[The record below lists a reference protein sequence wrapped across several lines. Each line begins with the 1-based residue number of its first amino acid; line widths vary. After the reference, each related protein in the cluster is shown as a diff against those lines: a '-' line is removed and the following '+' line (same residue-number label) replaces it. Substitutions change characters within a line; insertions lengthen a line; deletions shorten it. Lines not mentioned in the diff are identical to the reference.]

1 MIGKTVSHYRITEK
15 LGSGG
20 MGEVYL
26 AQDTQLGRS
35 VALKI
40 LPAEMIKDKEKV
52 ERFLLEAKAASALNH
67 PNVCTIHEVGK
78 TDDGL
83 LFIAME
89 NISGKTLDSAITER
103 ALTIPEILDIGVQ
116 LADALAEAHGKGITH
131 RDIKPA
137 NIMITPRGQ
146 AKVLDFGLAKQ
157 QSTQTQA
164 GEASTR
170 METAFGVILGTVQYM
185 SPEQALGKGMD
196 HRTDIFSLGVVLYE
210 MTGRRRCSRERFS
223 WIRTLQRPEL
233 TLPLP
238 RSC

>member
-26 AQDTQLGRS
+26 AHDTQLGRS

-40 LPAEMIKDKEKV
+40 LPPDMIEDKERV
-52 ERFLLEAKAASALNH
+52 QRFFMEAKAASALNH

-78 TDDGL
+78 TGDGL

-116 LADALAEAHGKGITH
+116 LADALTEAHAKGITH

-146 AKVLDFGLAKQ
+146 VKVLDFGLAKR
-157 QSTQTQA
+157 QA
-164 GEASTR
+164 AENA
-170 METAFGVILGTVQYM
+170 
-185 SPEQALGKGMD
+185 
-196 HRTDIFSLGVVLYE
+196 
-210 MTGRRRCSRERFS
+210 GRRKPAPG
-223 WIRTLQRPEL
+223 WRPL
-233 TLPLP
+233 LA
-238 RSC
+238 